1 MAIERTF
8 SIIKPDAVAKNHIGG
23 VVALLEAGGLRVI
36 AQRMVRLTTAQAE
49 AFYAVH
55 RERKFF
61 PDLVKFMTEGPVVV
75 QVLEGENAI
84 AKNREIMGATDSKKA
99 DAGTIRAQFGTDI
112 ERNAVHGSDAV
123 ETAKQEIAFFFSGAE
138 LASTA
143 RAQ

>member
-8 SIIKPDAVAKNHIGG
+8 SIIKPDAVAANHIGG
-23 VVALLEAGGLRVI
+23 VVSLLEAGGLRVV

-99 DAGTIRAQFGTDI
+99 DKGTIRASFGTDI
-112 ERNAVHGSDAV
+112 ERNAVHGSDAP
-123 ETAKQEIAFFFSGAE
+123 ETAKQEIGFFFSGAD
-138 LASTA
+138 LATTT